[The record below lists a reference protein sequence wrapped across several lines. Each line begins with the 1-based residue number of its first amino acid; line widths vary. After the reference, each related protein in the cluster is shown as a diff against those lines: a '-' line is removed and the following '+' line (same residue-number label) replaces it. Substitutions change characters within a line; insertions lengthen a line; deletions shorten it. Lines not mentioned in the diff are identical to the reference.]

1 MRDPRLHN
9 PKALLGY
16 HVDLM
21 KPRDEAMR
29 RHLQRRHRSYEIQ
42 ACWMIGYGG
51 LVLAPQ
57 TTLPME

>member
-9 PKALLGY
+9 LKALLGY

-29 RHLQRRHRSYEIQ
+29 QHLQRRHRSYEIQ
-42 ACWMIGYGG
+42 AC
-51 LVLAPQ
+51 
-57 TTLPME
+57 